1 MKDEIV
7 PTPPLNEAE
16 IDQLD
21 DFLTSDSAP
30 DEAMDVSMMDGF
42 MTALASGPNLM
53 MPGIMLGW
61 IWDAEHG
68 QDLPAFASADE
79 SKGIVGQIIRHW
91 NSVNDTLND
100 ASAEYEPLILE
111 RESDGRVIS
120 VIDDWCEGYY
130 KGIAVDRT
138 AWTPLL
144 EEHPEWFTVIM
155 LYGTEEGWDELKRR
169 NDSLDQHQAFAGS
182 LAGSVQNIHRYW
194 VKQRRLHIERGGMPG
209 VMAQREPLRRA
220 PKVGRND
227 PCPCGSGK
235 KYKRCHGAV
244 DVATD
249 AGSTGHGVDSEPA
262 RRVLT
267 DAQAPLIVSLLSQR
281 VTRAGTAVEV
291 EIYGDGKGAW
301 LLEVV
306 DEFGNSTVW
315 DESFPTDSA
324 ALAEALHVIDS
335 EGIAA
340 VIGSP
345 PLSATRH

>member
-1 MKDEIV
+1 V
-7 PTPPLNEAE
+7 
-16 IDQLD
+16 
-21 DFLTSDSAP
+21 
-30 DEAMDVSMMDGF
+30 
-42 MTALASGPNLM
+42 
-53 MPGIMLGW
+53 
-61 IWDAEHG
+61 
-68 QDLPAFASADE
+68 
-79 SKGIVGQIIRHW
+79 R
-91 NSVNDTLND
+91 
-100 ASAEYEPLILE
+100 
-111 RESDGRVIS
+111 
-120 VIDDWCEGYY
+120 GYY
-130 KGIAVDRT
+130 KGISVDRI

-155 LYGTEEGWDELKRR
+155 LYGTEDGWDELKRR

-182 LAGSVQNIHRYW
+182 LARSVQNIHRYW
-194 VKQRRLHIERGGMPG
+194 VEQRRLQIERGGMPG

-244 DVATD
+244 EVATD
-249 AGSTGHGVDSEPA
+249 SGSTGHGFDSEHA

-267 DAQAPLIVSLLSQR
+267 DAQESLIVSPLSQR
-281 VTRAGTAVEV
+281 VTRDGTAVEV
-291 EIYGDGKGAW
+291 EIYGNGKGAW

-315 DESFPTDSA
+315 DDSFPTDSA
-324 ALAEALHVIDS
+324 ALAEALNVIDS

-345 PLSATRH
+345 PVNATRH

>member
-7 PTPPLNEAE
+7 PTPPLNETE
-16 IDQLD
+16 IGQLD

-30 DEAMDVSMMDGF
+30 DAAMDVSMMDGF
-42 MTALASGPNLM
+42 LTALASGPNLM
-53 MPGIMLGW
+53 MPGTMLGW

-68 QDLPAFASADE
+68 HDLPTFASADE
-79 SKGIVGQIIRHW
+79 SKGIVGLIIRHW
-91 NSVNDTLND
+91 NSVNDMLND
-100 ASAEYEPLILE
+100 ASAGYEPLIPE

-130 KGIAVDRT
+130 KGISVDRT
-138 AWTPLL
+138 AWAPLL

-155 LYGTEEGWDELKRR
+155 LYGTEEGWDELERR
-169 NDSLDQHQAFAGS
+169 KDSLDQHQALAVS
-182 LAGSVQNIHRYW
+182 LVRSVQNIHHYW
-194 VKQRRLHIERGGMPG
+194 VEQRRLQIGRGGMPG

-235 KYKRCHGAV
+235 KYKRCHGALE
-244 DVATD
+244 VAT
-249 AGSTGHGVDSEPA
+249 GSGNTGHDFDPEHA
-262 RRVLT
+262 RRVLS
-267 DAQAPLIVSLLSQR
+267 DAQESLIVSPLSQR
-281 VTRAGTAVEV
+281 IARDGTAVEV

-315 DESFPTDSA
+315 DDSFMTDSA
-324 ALAEALHVIDS
+324 ALAEALNVLDS

-345 PLSATRH
+345 PVSATRH